1 MPLYLPGNF
10 HYTFLTVRSVI
21 PMPDHARGEV
31 GYFCD
36 TTKEPAGL
44 FEAVIDK
51 EILWTGS
58 PILKRGS
65 PSPR

>member
-10 HYTFLTVRSVI
+10 HYTSITARSSKC
-21 PMPDHARGEV
+21 PNTPKGEI

-44 FEAVIDK
+44 FEEAIDK
-51 EILWTGS
+51 EISWTGS
-58 PILKRGS
+58 SILKRGS